1 VTRSGGHVLVVV
13 GDVIDDVVI
22 RPLAPPAPGTD
33 TPSEVRL
40 TPGGSGA
47 NQAAWL
53 GFLGASVRFASR
65 AGAPDASRHR
75 VILES
80 CGVDARIAADPERR
94 TGTIAILVGPGGV
107 RSMFSDRGASAFLDE
122 GDLPTALLD
131 GASRLHVSGYS
142 LFSETSRHAVLRLMT
157 GAASAGVDVS
167 VDPCSVAGLRE
178 VGADAFLGWT
188 KGAAVVFPNLDE
200 GRFLSGR
207 PSEDP
212 ATVVDEL
219 LEHYGVVALTLGPAG
234 VLVGSSA
241 GERIRLEAPAVTVLD
256 PTGAGDAFCAGFLAE
271 LLDSAGG
278 IDGGLQRATEAGVA
292 TAAQALVQLGGR
304 PSETLTEKGNR
315 ANLTRPED

>member
-1 VTRSGGHVLVVV
+1 VLVVV

-53 GFLGASVRFASR
+53 GFLGANVRFAAR
-65 AGAPDASRHR
+65 AGALDAARHR
-75 VILES
+75 AVLES
-80 CGVDARIAADPERR
+80 SGVDARIAADPERG
-94 TGTIAILVGPGGV
+94 TGTIAILVGPDGV
-107 RSMFSDRGASAFLDE
+107 RSMFTDRGASAFLDE

-142 LFSETSRHAVLRLMT
+142 LFSETSRHAVLRLIT
-157 GAASAGVDVS
+157 EASSAGVEVS

-178 VGADAFLGWT
+178 VGRDDFLGWT
-188 KGAAVVFPNLDE
+188 KDAAVVFPNLDE
-200 GRFLSGR
+200 GRFLADC

-212 ATVVDEL
+212 ATVVDAL
-219 LEHYGVVALTLGPAG
+219 LEHFGVVALTLGPAG

-241 GERIRLEAPAVTVLD
+241 GERIRVGAPSVTVLD

-271 LLDSAGG
+271 LLDNAGG
-278 IDGGLQRATEAGVA
+278 IDGRMQSATEAGVA
-292 TAAQALVQLGGR
+292 AAAQALVQLGGR
-304 PSETLTEKGNR
+304 PSKRLTEKGNR
-315 ANLTRPED
+315 ANLTPPED

>member
-1 VTRSGGHVLVVV
+1 MTRSGGRVLVVV
-13 GDVIDDVVI
+13 GDVINDVVI

-65 AGAPDASRHR
+65 AGAPDAARHR
-75 VILES
+75 GVLES

-94 TGTIAILVGPGGV
+94 TGTIAVLVSPNGV

-122 GDLPTALLD
+122 GDLPAALLD
-131 GASRLHVSGYS
+131 GASLLHVSGYS

-157 GAASAGVDVS
+157 AATSAGVEVS
-167 VDPCSVAGLRE
+167 VDPCSVAGLRD

-188 KGAAVVFPNLDE
+188 KDAAVVFPNLDE

-212 ATVVDEL
+212 ATVVDAL
-219 LEHYGVVALTLGPAG
+219 VEHYGVVALTLGPAG

-271 LLDSAGG
+271 LLDNAGG
-278 IDGGLQRATEAGVA
+278 IDGRLQRATEAGVA
-292 TAAQALVQLGGR
+292 AAAQALVQLGGR
-304 PSETLTEKGNR
+304 PSETLTGKR
-315 ANLTRPED
+315 IVAT